1 MTYYKN
7 IQLQITDIDEATN
20 LVQEIA
26 AKQGFGIVSQFD
38 VDKAFEQKLNL
49 NFRPY
54 RILGACNP
62 SFAKKAIDADDKIGT
77 IIPCNIMLQ
86 QKEDGIEI
94 AIIDPRV
101 IMRDINNVKLLQIA
115 DEISDKMD
123 WIINQLKS
131 TNNA

>member
-86 QKEDGIEI
+86 QKKDGIEI